1 MGTKHGFPGTVIYQ
15 NLWKEKHFIEEC
27 CSLPGE
33 SNFEDEVGSSTSSE
47 EVFCNPWALK
57 CHRDHLKKLGLLSP
71 GSSTPT
77 TSLVVEENH
86 QKSPCKKPQNYLLL
100 ENLVSRYK
108 YPCILDLKVGTRQYA
123 DDVSAAKK
131 ARKIAK
137 TQSTTS
143 ATLGLRLTGM
153 QVKIWSQWF
162 FCIFVILLQ
171 EFNKNVEE
179 NT

>member
-1 MGTKHGFPGTVIYQ
+1 MYVIVCIRDLFY
-15 NLWKEKHFIEEC
+15 LI
-27 CSLPGE
+27 GE
-33 SNFEDEVGSSTSSE
+33 GAIEDEVGSSTSGSE

-57 CHRDHLKKLGLLSP
+57 CHRDHLKKLGLLLP
-71 GSSTPT
+71 GPSTPPGVV
-77 TSLVVEENH
+77 SGQVEENLQS
-86 QKSPCKKPQNYLLL
+86 QKSRQVEAGRKKHQNYLLL

-143 ATLGLRLTGM
+143 ASLGVRLTGM
-153 QVKIWSQWF
+153 QVK
-162 FCIFVILLQ
+162 
-171 EFNKNVEE
+171 
-179 NT
+179 

>member
-1 MGTKHGFPGTVIYQ
+1 MF
-15 NLWKEKHFIEEC
+15 LWDIFFLLSLGEC
-27 CSLPGE
+27 
-33 SNFEDEVGSSTSSE
+33 NFEDEVGSSTSGSE

-57 CHRDHLKKLGLLSP
+57 CHRDHLKKLGLLTP
-71 GSSTPT
+71 GPSTPP
-77 TSLVVEENH
+77 LLEENH
-86 QKSPCKKPQNYLLL
+86 QKACKKPQNYLLL

-143 ATLGLRLTGM
+143 ASLGLRLTGM
-153 QVKIWSQWF
+153 QVREHSKTRGCLIKTF
-162 FCIFVILLQ
+162 TRP
-171 EFNKNVEE
+171 KNGHL
-179 NT
+179 